1 MSFIE
6 LKNVKKIFHAG
17 DEAYEA
23 LKGISLG
30 IESGEFVAVMGP
42 SGSGKST
49 LLSLVGGLSKASSG
63 VVSIDGIDLA
73 GLGPNKL
80 SDFRREYLGFVF
92 QSFYLVPYLTAAEN
106 VMLPLTI
113 QPGLNGTA
121 KARALEALARVGLD
135 KKAGRLPSQL
145 SGGEQERVAIAR
157 AIVNKPALILADEPT
172 GNLDTRTGNKVL
184 EMLEGLHRE
193 GHTIVMVTH
202 SEENAK
208 KAGRTIEIRDGEVV
222 KQEEVSY
229 KPRASF
235 RMLLSGPGIRPD
247 SGMTRSK
254 SRSKLEQQSRQ
265 PALAP
270 QVHGTRP

>member
-1 MSFIE
+1 MAFIE

-17 DEAYEA
+17 DEEYEA

-49 LLSLVGGLSKASSG
+49 LLSLMGGLSKASSG
-63 VVSIDGIDLA
+63 IVSIDGIDL
-73 GLGPNKL
+73 GSLGPNKL

-92 QSFYLVPYLTAAEN
+92 QSFYLVPYLTAIEN
-106 VMLPLTI
+106 VMLPLAI
-113 QPGLNGTA
+113 QPGLNGTGRD
-121 KARALEALARVGLD
+121 RALEALSKVGMD
-135 KKAGRLPSQL
+135 KKARRLPSQL

-172 GNLDTRTGNKVL
+172 GNLDTRTGDKVL
-184 EMLEGLHRE
+184 EMLEGLHAE

-202 SEENAK
+202 SGENAK

-222 KQEEVSY
+222 K
-229 KPRASF
+229 
-235 RMLLSGPGIRPD
+235 
-247 SGMTRSK
+247 
-254 SRSKLEQQSRQ
+254 
-265 PALAP
+265 
-270 QVHGTRP
+270 

>member
-17 DEAYEA
+17 DEEYAA
-23 LKGISLG
+23 LRGISLG
-30 IESGEFVAVMGP
+30 IDSGEFVAVMGP

-49 LLSLVGGLSKASSG
+49 LLSLIGGLSKASSG
-63 VVSIDGIDLA
+63 VVSIDDIDLG

-92 QSFYLVPYLTAAEN
+92 QSFYLVPYLTAIEN

-113 QPGLNGTA
+113 QPGLNGA
-121 KARALEALARVGLD
+121 ARGMALEALSRVGMD
-135 KKAGRLPSQL
+135 AKSGRLPSQL

-172 GNLDTRTGNKVL
+172 GNLDTKTGNKVL
-184 EMLEGLHRE
+184 EMLEGLHAE

-208 KAGRTIEIRDGEVV
+208 KAGRTIEIKDGEVV
-222 KQEEVSY
+222 K
-229 KPRASF
+229 
-235 RMLLSGPGIRPD
+235 
-247 SGMTRSK
+247 
-254 SRSKLEQQSRQ
+254 
-265 PALAP
+265 
-270 QVHGTRP
+270 